1 MDRPG
6 GGTKEKTG
14 RWGYEVWGGGEVVG
28 EVSYRM
34 LTYSLFS
41 RHEFNQN
48 TAGNNVY

>member
-1 MDRPG
+1 MGQKKRPG
-6 GGTKEKTG
+6 GGAMKFG
-14 RWGYEVWGGGEVVG
+14 GGGEVVG
-28 EVSYRM
+28 EVSYRV